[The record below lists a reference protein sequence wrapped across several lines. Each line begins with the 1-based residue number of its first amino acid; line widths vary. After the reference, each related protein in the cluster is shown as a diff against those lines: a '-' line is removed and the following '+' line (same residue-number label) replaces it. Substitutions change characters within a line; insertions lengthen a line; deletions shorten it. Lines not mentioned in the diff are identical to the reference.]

1 MNTVYGIFCLAS
13 GLLAAYAI
21 RNSLNPI
28 HFQSG
33 RHANLNGLR
42 GFLSLIMFVCH
53 AATWQQYIEDGRW
66 RVSDTPALIIPGQ
79 TGIVL
84 FFMITGF
91 LFAKKYLDSK
101 NKEIDW
107 VRVYCS
113 RILRLYPA
121 YLFSMCI
128 LLAIITIISVQEK
141 VPTNN
146 FDFMSY
152 VKWALFTVPG
162 APLLNGIPETNI
174 IMAGVTWSLTF
185 EWAFYFSLPIIAALL
200 GTKLSWPA
208 ITFGMAML
216 ATTLYFIPFYGLI
229 YLMIFMGILS
239 AIFDKYTKFQET
251 LNTKIFSLIAITL
264 LFVNGFIHNTTSY
277 TATSII
283 IISLSFIIFSSGNDV
298 FGLLTK
304 KSTQIFGMGTYSI
317 YLLHGPLLYIT
328 FKTIQ
333 NKNFEFYKSNEGFW
347 LIAIALAPLLVL
359 LSTFSYVFIEAPA
372 MRHQG
377 KFAKLIN
384 KIMHFKFSTKSS

>member
-1 MNTVYGIFCLAS
+1 
-13 GLLAAYAI
+13 
-21 RNSLNPI
+21 
-28 HFQSG
+28 
-33 RHANLNGLR
+33 
-42 GFLSLIMFVCH
+42 
-53 AATWQQYIEDGRW
+53 
-66 RVSDTPALIIPGQ
+66 
-79 TGIVL
+79 
-84 FFMITGF
+84 
-91 LFAKKYLDSK
+91 
-101 NKEIDW
+101 
-107 VRVYCS
+107 
-113 RILRLYPA
+113 
-121 YLFSMCI
+121 
-128 LLAIITIISVQEK
+128 
-141 VPTNN
+141 
-146 FDFMSY
+146 
-152 VKWALFTVPG
+152 
-162 APLLNGIPETNI
+162 
-174 IMAGVTWSLTF
+174 
-185 EWAFYFSLPIIAALL
+185 
-200 GTKLSWPA
+200 
-208 ITFGMAML
+208 
-216 ATTLYFIPFYGLI
+216 
-229 YLMIFMGILS
+229 MIFMGILS